1 MTRHYPDLVRA
12 SDWLKICLNQSEE
25 LPRSWPVPGSQIVG
39 KRQRK
44 RRAKSWRGGKK
55 EKGRERA
62 PALPSLLPF
71 YFRVCAFS
79 SISDPGTGY
88 PDPGSDAST
97 VWNFCVRL
105 STTTTQTL
113 FQEVASR
120 NVGSFLRLDKFWLTI
135 KKLFP
140 TKLTKD
146 PGYSLGKWI
155 KSLG

>member
-1 MTRHYPDLVRA
+1 MPQPIRRTTQILA
-12 SDWLKICLNQSEE
+12 CSWLSDSGEEAKKKAREKLAGQFAPILFSCLRFLNSADPTISE
-25 LPRSWPVPGSQIVG
+25 
-39 KRQRK
+39 
-44 RRAKSWRGGKK
+44 
-55 EKGRERA
+55 
-62 PALPSLLPF
+62 
-71 YFRVCAFS
+71 
-79 SISDPGTGY
+79 PGTGY

-105 STTTTQTL
+105 STATTQTL

-135 KKLFP
+135 KKLFS

>member
-1 MTRHYPDLVRA
+1 M
-12 SDWLKICLNQSEE
+12 
-25 LPRSWPVPGSQIVG
+25 G

-44 RRAKSWRGGKK
+44 RR
-55 EKGRERA
+55 EKLSGQFA
-62 PALPSLLPF
+62 
-71 YFRVCAFS
+71 
-79 SISDPGTGY
+79 SILCSCLRFLNSADPTISEPGTGY

-140 TKLTKD
+140 SKLTKD

-155 KSLG
+155 KSRG

>member
-1 MTRHYPDLVRA
+1 MAKNLPQPIRRTTQILA
-12 SDWLKICLNQSEE
+12 CSWLSDSGEEAKKKSREKLAGQFDPILFSCLRFLNSSDPTISE
-25 LPRSWPVPGSQIVG
+25 
-39 KRQRK
+39 
-44 RRAKSWRGGKK
+44 
-55 EKGRERA
+55 
-62 PALPSLLPF
+62 
-71 YFRVCAFS
+71 
-79 SISDPGTGY
+79 PGTGY

-97 VWNFCVRL
+97 VWNFCAPL

-135 KKLFP
+135 KRLFP

-155 KSLG
+155 KSRG

>member
-1 MTRHYPDLVRA
+1 MAKNLPQPIRRTTQILA
-12 SDWLKICLNQSEE
+12 CSWLSDSGEEAKKKAREKLAGQFAPILFLCLRFLNSADPTISE
-25 LPRSWPVPGSQIVG
+25 
-39 KRQRK
+39 
-44 RRAKSWRGGKK
+44 
-55 EKGRERA
+55 
-62 PALPSLLPF
+62 
-71 YFRVCAFS
+71 
-79 SISDPGTGY
+79 PGTGY

-97 VWNFCVRL
+97 VWNFCARL
-105 STTTTQTL
+105 STTTTQTI

>member
-1 MTRHYPDLVRA
+1 MAKNLPQPIRRTTQILA
-12 SDWLKICLNQSEE
+12 CSWLSDSGEE
-25 LPRSWPVPGSQIVG
+25 AKKKAREKLAGRGKGKRKRESPRSPQF
-39 KRQRK
+39 
-44 RRAKSWRGGKK
+44 
-55 EKGRERA
+55 A
-62 PALPSLLPF
+62 PIL
-71 YFRVCAFS
+71 FS
-79 SISDPGTGY
+79 CLRFLNSADPTISEPGTGY
-88 PDPGSDAST
+88 PDPGSDASS
-97 VWNFCVRL
+97 VWNFCAPL

-140 TKLTKD
+140 IKLAKD